1 MRTNSTHGV
10 NQHNVG
16 MYDCDINSVEDLLSY
31 ISTASIYCVE
41 REGKYLNFPPVNI
54 LEYFTLD
61 SLTGEYTENGK
72 AYQMKF
78 SPQPEDISY
87 LRTFKFEDLTYR
99 GTIEFRSSCCQPIGD
114 VMTVAAFH
122 LGLMDRTDRLKK
134 LIEADNSIY
143 HNGYNAAELR
153 HQLVHRDLPKYV
165 DSDGVY
171 DLARKVLELSFEGLE
186 QRGQGEEK
194 YLEPLFERVKNR
206 TNPAK
211 TMLDRL
217 KNGED
222 IYSIVKSYA
231 EA

>member
-1 MRTNSTHGV
+1 M
-10 NQHNVG
+10 
-16 MYDCDINSVEDLLSY
+16 
-31 ISTASIYCVE
+31 
-41 REGKYLNFPPVNI
+41 
-54 LEYFTLD
+54 
-61 SLTGEYTENGK
+61 
-72 AYQMKF
+72 
-78 SPQPEDISY
+78 
-87 LRTFKFEDLTYR
+87 
-99 GTIEFRSSCCQPIGD
+99 
-114 VMTVAAFH
+114 
-122 LGLMDRTDRLKK
+122 
-134 LIEADNSIY
+134 
-143 HNGYNAAELR
+143 
-153 HQLVHRDLPKYV
+153 PKYV

-211 TMLDRL
+211 TMLDRI

>member
-1 MRTNSTHGV
+1 MT
-10 NQHNVG
+10 
-16 MYDCDINSVEDLLSY
+16 
-31 ISTASIYCVE
+31 
-41 REGKYLNFPPVNI
+41 
-54 LEYFTLD
+54 FT
-61 SLTGEYTENGK
+61 
-72 AYQMKF
+72 
-78 SPQPEDISY
+78 PQADDISY

-122 LGLMDRTDRLKK
+122 LGLMDKTAQLKK

-153 HQLVHRDLPKYV
+153 HQLVHRELPKYV
-165 DSDGVY
+165 DADGVY
-171 DLARKVLELSFEGLE
+171 NLAYKVLELSREGLV
-186 QRGQGEEK
+186 QRGQGEESF
-194 YLEPLFERVKNR
+194 LEPLFERVKNR

-217 KNGED
+217 ENGED
-222 IYSIVKSYA
+222 IYSVVKSYA